1 MHFDITSFV
10 IKSFVIYFFS
20 PLNKER
26 NSFRSGFLRIME
38 PQPVGWRENI
48 LGQLKQRNRTE
59 VAPFQAILLLQARL
73 AERSSQLQQDNAT
86 LTTSHEKLKEEKVQL
101 EALLLARTAA
111 TQVADSHTIH
121 ELQMKMFSLQEELTE
136 LHR

>member
-1 MHFDITSFV
+1 
-10 IKSFVIYFFS
+10 
-20 PLNKER
+20 
-26 NSFRSGFLRIME
+26 ME